1 MIPYGEIFLDNNKG
15 VLIGGR
21 NRAEA
26 WDPSPPV
33 LAINVKRRHSK
44 SRQAMAQALI
54 YPDPEK
60 GAVRD
65 IQKVQYFWQSPKSG
79 EPAHRRAV
87 PAKDSARVFPPEAGR
102 VLRAPRASRL
112 ASGSSPATRASEGT
126 SICWSYYILLK

>member
-44 SRQAMAQALI
+44 GRQAMAQALI
-54 YPDPEK
+54 YPDPEAASLCLIRSENSA
-60 GAVRD
+60 GFQNAWPMARTPP
-65 IQKVQYFWQSPKSG
+65 QAPPPPPG
-79 EPAHRRAV
+79 PAV
-87 PAKDSARVFPPEAGR
+87 PWVMQE
-102 VLRAPRASRL
+102 L
-112 ASGSSPATRASEGT
+112 TRAIGARPEKLG
-126 SICWSYYILLK
+126 LVGL